1 MMTVLEYA
9 NDVDKSVAEIIDLCG
24 KLGIKANQEDAM
36 LSDDDIILLDNEILM
51 APLVNERLESSTV
64 IITGAYTEEEAS
76 ELSKMINIGYLPVE
90 LQIESA
96 EYLQNINK

>member
-36 LSDDDIILLDNEILM
+36 LSDDDIILLDNEI
-51 APLVNERLESSTV
+51 AND
-64 IITGAYTEEEAS
+64 S
-76 ELSKMINIGYLPVE
+76 ELEDDNDENVDSFDNETFEDSYEDELEEVE
-90 LQIESA
+90 VVATVKKKRKS
-96 EYLQNINK
+96 